1 MKKIAVITGASS
13 GMGRD
18 FVFAVDREFRPEE
31 IWVIARREER
41 LLDLQSK
48 THAKIVP
55 FAMDLSDAASFSRYE
70 AALKKENPQIEALV
84 NAAGYGKF
92 CTFRQ
97 MELSEQLGIV
107 DLNARALTAMCHIS
121 IPYMTRGSK
130 IVNLGSNSS
139 WQPVPYMSVYGASKA
154 YVLSFSRALGR
165 ELKKDGIGVL
175 CVCPGWVKTEF
186 MDRAVRDNT
195 ISFFDRWYESK
206 DVVDRAM
213 RDLRRGKSVS
223 ILDFPVR
230 MQVRLVK
237 HLPVDTVMNVWCKQQ
252 KK

>member
-1 MKKIAVITGASS
+1 MLKYIVLFKFRDPEECLPTVIEKLHSMEGVIPEILSMETGA
-13 GMGRD
+13 D
-18 FVFAVDREFRPEE
+18 
-31 IWVIARREER
+31 IWHNGARSY
-41 LLDLQSK
+41 DL
-48 THAKIVP
+48 
-55 FAMDLSDAASFSRYE
+55 
-70 AALKKENPQIEALV
+70 ALT
-84 NAAGYGKF
+84 
-92 CTFRQ
+92 CTFRD
-97 MELSEQLGIV
+97 MELPEQLGIV

-175 CVCPGWVKTEF
+175 CVCPGWVRTEF

-223 ILDFPVR
+223 VLGFPVR

-237 HLPVDTVMNVWCKQQ
+237 HLPVDTVMNIWCKQQ
-252 KK
+252 KKEI